1 MRSRRMRYRARL
13 VHGRRRHP
21 ALLSGATAAPRA
33 PGHLY
38 RLRGIEEWL
47 VDGPGCYLTPDANAA
62 GRRRLR
68 RTPDG
73 HH

>member
-1 MRSRRMRYRARL
+1 MRRKQMRRRGRP
-13 VHGRRRHP
+13 VHGGLGLGTVPPGTTVTKR
-21 ALLSGATAAPRA
+21 S

-47 VDGPGCYLTPDANAA
+47 MDGPGCYLTPDANAT

-68 RTPDG
+68 RTAGG
-73 HH
+73 HR